1 MGTLSTAWN
10 IATGALQ
17 ADQAALNIVAN
28 NTANANTAG
37 YTREIATWRE
47 TDPVQVNVS
56 TVGTGVQMVGAASQ
70 RDRILEQNL
79 QQQSQQAAAGEARL
93 DALNNIQTIFSDT
106 GGTTSSGGIAAA
118 ISDYFDS
125 LAQLES
131 SPSSTTLRQQ
141 VLSAADALAQSL
153 QGAAK
158 SVAVERQSLDSES
171 KIVLQQVNALAQSI
185 ASLNARIQ
193 QVSPSTDAG
202 TLEDQ
207 RQQDLLDLSQLIGI
221 HIISTGDNGITVT
234 TSGGTVLVA
243 ANTAT
248 PLTGSLIN
256 GDTHFLSNGV
266 DVTAQLASGAGKL
279 GGILAARDIDIP
291 NIQNSLDELAYG
303 MATTV
308 NNANHAGYDLAGAAG
323 GDIFT
328 PLTAVAGSAANI
340 AVVMTDPSGIAAA
353 GESAVPGVSLG
364 ATDNTNAIKLADP
377 TTQMVA
383 PGQTATSFYSS
394 FITRLATQI
403 QSQGAQ
409 NTAQQASLTQVQNQR
424 NALSTVDLSEEAAAM
439 MNLERSYQAAS
450 KVFSILNSVLSS
462 ALNLGQQST
471 V

>member
-28 NTANANTAG
+28 NTANANTTG
-37 YTREIATWRE
+37 YTREVATWQE
-47 TDPVQVNVS
+47 ADPVQVNVS
-56 TVGTGVQMVGAASQ
+56 TMGTGVQMVGAVSQ

-79 QQQSQQAAAGEARL
+79 QQQSQQAAAGESRL
-93 DALNNIQTIFSDT
+93 DALNSVQTVFSDT
-106 GGTTSSGGIAAA
+106 GSTTSTGGIAAA
-118 ISDYFDS
+118 ISGYFNS
-125 LAQLES
+125 IAQLES
-131 SPSSTTLRQQ
+131 SPSSTSLRQQ

-153 QGAAK
+153 QGAAR
-158 SVAVERQSLDSES
+158 SIGVEKQSLDSES
-171 KIVLQQVNALAQSI
+171 KIVLQQVNALTKSI

-221 HIISTGDNGITVT
+221 HTISTGGNGITVT

-243 ANTAT
+243 GNTAT
-248 PLTGSLIN
+248 PLTGSVIN
-256 GDTHFLSNGV
+256 GVTHFLSNGT
-266 DVTAQLASGAGKL
+266 DITTQLASGAGKL

-291 NIQNSLDELAYG
+291 NLQNSLDTLAYG
-303 MATTV
+303 IATTA
-308 NNANHAGYDLAGAAG
+308 NASNHAGYDLNGTAG

-328 PLTAVAGSAANI
+328 PLTTIAGSAANI
-340 AVVMTDPSGIAAA
+340 AVVMSDPSGIAAA
-353 GESAVPGVSLG
+353 GESATPGVSLG
-364 ATDNTNAIKLADP
+364 STDNTNAISMADP
-377 TTQMVA
+377 TKQLVA

-394 FITRLATQI
+394 FITGLASQI
-403 QSQGAQ
+403 QSLGAQ

-424 NALSTVDLSEEAAAM
+424 NALSTVDLSEEASAM

-450 KVFSILNSVLSS
+450 KVFSILNSVMSS